1 MLTPMKMKMT
11 SSELAQRMK
20 DIAKEEQELLE
31 REKRAND
38 EFLANAMAKAKKE

>member
-1 MLTPMKMKMT
+1 
-11 SSELAQRMK
+11 MK

-31 REKRAND
+31 REKKAND